1 MTPLS
6 IDIWS
11 DVACPWCYIG
21 KRRLEAA
28 LPQAAGLGE
37 VKVTW
42 HAFELDPSAPRD
54 DNPDISYAQRL
65 AKKYG
70 QTLEQADRMIQRVVD
85 VARAEGL
92 DFRFDRIRPSNTF
105 DAHRLLAH
113 ASLAGRQDAVA
124 ERLFHAYFT
133 EGRCLA
139 NRSELEAIGVEAGL
153 DADAVSGLLASD
165 LLSDEVRREER
176 QASELDV
183 HAVPFFVFD
192 QRLAV
197 SGAQPAAVFVQAL
210 ERVVRE
216 RIAPPAF
223 EEGAVCGPSGC

>member
-1 MTPLS
+1 MAGFS

-28 LPQAAGLGE
+28 LPQVPGLGE
-37 VKVTW
+37 VEITW
-42 HAFELDPSAPRD
+42 HAFELDPSAPRE
-54 DNPDISYAQRL
+54 NNSGTSYAERL

-70 QTLEQADRMIQRVVD
+70 QTTDQAERMIARVVE

-92 DFRFDRIRPSNTF
+92 DFRFDRIRPGNTF

-113 ASLAGRQDAVA
+113 ARLAGRQDAVA

-133 EGRCLA
+133 EGKCIARA
-139 NRSELEAIGVEAGL
+139 GELQSVAVAAGL
-153 DADAVSGLLASD
+153 DADVVSNLLSSD
-165 LLSDEVRREER
+165 LLTEEVR
-176 QASELDV
+176 QDQSEAAALGV

-197 SGAQPAAVFVQAL
+197 SGAQGTTVFVQAL
-210 ERVVRE
+210 ERALRE
-216 RIAPPAF
+216 RAPSEF
-223 EEGAVCGPSGC
+223 EEGAVCGPAGC